1 MAGQPLERGALCSPD
16 AAGRKRMGNF
26 YLSNLL
32 ETATVREKRPSPFTA
47 VELFVATNTGV
58 SIPPILTNNFDL
70 WSLDWALVNSYEDT
84 LPLLL
89 LGKYPNYKRREAP
102 MRNNLDDA
110 AVTLEIAR
118 QAKVIDGEIKISPS
132 LIRIAGVIQG
142 RVVAAAYDPMDN
154 YRLTELNVSLP
165 PRESLSMK
173 NDDYLNSMLL
183 GQFWITIPTDKDRP
197 YDTAGLIT
205 QNMCDRAGTTNES
218 LPEFSNKALTF
229 QLHEKS
235 SVMLGKAKNPQD
247 TQGLNYAFKQMG
259 YYIYRKD
266 GFIKVA
272 LTDADAKRKHL
283 QPWGISVPEFLQKA

>member
-1 MAGQPLERGALCSPD
+1 MAGQPLERGTLCLPD

-32 ETATVREKRPSPFTA
+32 ETATVREKRPSPFPA
-47 VELFVATNTGV
+47 IELFVAINTGV

-89 LGKYPNYKRREAP
+89 LGKYPNYKRRGAP

-118 QAKVIDGEIKISPS
+118 RAKISNGKMELSPS
-132 LIRIAGVIQG
+132 LIRIAGVMQG
-142 RVVAAAYDPMDN
+142 KVVAATYDPTEGN
-154 YRLTELNVSLP
+154 RLARLNISLP
-165 PRESLSMK
+165 WGESLSMK
-173 NDDYLNSMLL
+173 NDDYLPGLL
-183 GQFWITIPTDKDRP
+183 DKFWITISTDKKSP
-197 YDTAGLIT
+197 YHTAGLIT
-205 QNMCDRAGTTNES
+205 QGMCDKAGTTNES

-235 SVMLGKAKNPQD
+235 PIILGEPENPQD
-247 TQGLNYAFKQMG
+247 TQDLNYAFNEMG
-259 YYIYRKD
+259 YYIFRKN
-266 GFIKVA
+266 GFIEIG
-272 LTDADAKRKHL
+272 LDTADAERKHL
-283 QPWGISVPEFLQKA
+283 KPWEVSLPEFLQKA